1 MSEEEHSKVLAV
13 NRRARYDYAVEE
25 SLECGIE
32 LQGTEVK
39 SFRAGSIAFPD
50 AFAIVEKGE
59 LWLLGLRV
67 SEYAYS
73 SIFNHDP
80 DRKKKLLVHKQE
92 LKRLARKVAEKGFT
106 LIPLKFY
113 LKNGRVKVE
122 LGLCKG
128 KKQYDKREDL
138 KDKDS
143 KRDIAREMRKR
154 NG

>member
-1 MSEEEHSKVLAV
+1 MEGEEHSKTLAV
-13 NRRARYDYAVEE
+13 NRRARHDYSVEE

-32 LQGTEVK
+32 LKGTEVK
-39 SFRAGSIAFPD
+39 SFRSGAISFPD
-50 AFAIVEKGE
+50 AFAAVEKGE
-59 LWLLGLRV
+59 LWLIGLRV

-80 DRKKKLLVHKQE
+80 DRRKKLLVHKQE
-92 LKRLARKVAEKGFT
+92 LRRLSRKVAEKGFT

-113 LKNGRVKVE
+113 LKDGRVKVE

-138 KDKDS
+138 KDRDS
-143 KRDIAREMRKR
+143 KRDIAREMRAR